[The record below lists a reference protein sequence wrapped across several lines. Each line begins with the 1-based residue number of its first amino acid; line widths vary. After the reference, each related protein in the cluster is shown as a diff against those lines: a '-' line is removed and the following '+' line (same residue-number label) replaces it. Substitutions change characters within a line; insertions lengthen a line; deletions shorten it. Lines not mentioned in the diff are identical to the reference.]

1 MVAEDT
7 GVLPPQPHPAGSPSP
22 VFCLQVEGARK
33 GTCLLLLPTG
43 IPWGH
48 TLGETSGQ
56 ESVTYLLASLLFKL
70 KDNLCF
76 HCAWKRS
83 MEAWKL

>member
-1 MVAEDT
+1 MLAP
-7 GVLPPQPHPAGSPSP
+7 LAHWRP
-22 VFCLQVEGARK
+22 LGA
-33 GTCLLLLPTG
+33 
-43 IPWGH
+43 H
-48 TLGETSGQ
+48 SLGETSGQ